1 MNTRTLVALALF
13 AGMGTA
19 LHLLIPGTLTM
30 KPDMSLLMMFL
41 GILLFPGVKNVL
53 LIGLATGILSGLTTT
68 FPGGFLP
75 NVIDKPIT
83 AFAFYGIILLAG
95 KFARK
100 PAGAGVLAAVGTL
113 ISGTI
118 FLGSA
123 ALLVGLPGPIMALA
137 LSAVV
142 PAIVVNGLLMAVMYP
157 VAQAIMRRSNLV
169 ESAA

>member
-19 LHLLIPGTLTM
+19 LHLLIPGALTM

-53 LIGLATGILSGLTTT
+53 VIGLATGILSGLTTT

-95 KFARK
+95 KLARK
-100 PAGAGVLAAVGTL
+100 PAGAAVLAAVGTL

-157 VAQAIMRRSNLV
+157 VAQAIMKRSNLV